1 MKKERGA
8 RSLPLLFWYCLSKQ
22 RIRGPRFTQG
32 HPGTRSA
39 LAGVLVSLHRLPD
52 RPIQKTIHASL
63 VMLGCVGLVSETD
76 RQAMREIMER
86 WEAKL
91 QEEEEAQ

>member
-8 RSLPLLFWYCLSKQ
+8 RSLPLLFGYCLSKQ

-39 LAGVLVSLHRLPD
+39 LAGVLVSLHCLPNCSV
-52 RPIQKTIHASL
+52 QESVHASL
-63 VMLGCVGLVSETD
+63 VVLGCVGLVSETD
-76 RQAMREIMER
+76 RKALREIMER

>member
-1 MKKERGA
+1 MTLLKQER
-8 RSLPLLFWYCLSKQ
+8 K
-22 RIRGPRFTQG
+22 I
-32 HPGTRSA
+32 
-39 LAGVLVSLHRLPD
+39 LVSTRGLTEADLSSDEKEFLRLF
-52 RPIQKTIHASL
+52 HAADAEAQEL
-63 VMLGCVGLVSETD
+63 ITREVILMAIFGDPFFQEVKGLGLVSETD